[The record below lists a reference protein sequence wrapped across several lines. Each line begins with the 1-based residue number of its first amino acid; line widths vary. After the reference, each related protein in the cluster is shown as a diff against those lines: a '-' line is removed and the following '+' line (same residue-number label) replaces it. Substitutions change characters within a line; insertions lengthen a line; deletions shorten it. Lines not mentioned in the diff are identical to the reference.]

1 METRTPRLI
10 GRIIHH
16 RCCVYSKPP
25 AKRNPDGV
33 ALWRLGHRAL
43 SGVLS
48 IIDVAYI
55 RIIQATYYGLGVG
68 ARPWPKGR
76 GTMKRYGYE
85 KQLKTCSLS
94 FHGPPRPGCR
104 GSSLAQGT
112 LMLGHGHCALL
123 SEELQDLNPLRES

>member
-1 METRTPRLI
+1 METRILRLI